1 MTSLSVSHH
10 LGLLMMAAAFRFRS
24 VGRASF
30 LASVALSKGATLVE
44 LIITIVIISIAL
56 VSLALTVSFSA
67 SHSADSMIQVKLVE
81 LAQAY
86 TEEILTKRFDENSP
100 SGGIPACNPGGTV
113 CGALGSDGETRS
125 TFDDVDDYDGI
136 DETPPQ
142 DSLGFSRP
150 NYVGYRVQIAVSYM
164 DAAQLVSY
172 GLDDSTDAKLVELTI
187 SPPSGPAIDFTFYK
201 GNY

>member
-1 MTSLSVSHH
+1 MTV
-10 LGLLMMAAAFRFRS
+10 AAFRSAGRS
-24 VGRASF
+24 FPPGARH
-30 LASVALSKGATLVE
+30 SKGATLVE
-44 LIITIVIISIAL
+44 LIVTIVIISIAL
-56 VSLALTVSFSA
+56 VSLAMTVSYSA

-125 TFDDVDDYDGI
+125 TYDDVDDYDGI
-136 DETPPQ
+136 DESPPQ
-142 DSLGFSRP
+142 DSLGVIRQ
-150 NYVGYRVQIAVSYM
+150 NYGGYRVQISVSYM
-164 DAAQLVSY
+164 DAAQLVAY

-187 SPPSGPAIDFTFYK
+187 SPPSGPALDFTFYK